1 MKKKIAIIT
10 NVPSP
15 YRVDFF
21 YYLQTHYED
30 YEFSIIY
37 YCNDNMSRQWKADED
52 RILNSYYVPSKT
64 IRIKKRFD
72 DHFISFPVGVGRLL
86 TKLAPDA
93 VVAMEYSPAI
103 LQAMHWCQKH
113 KIPYVSWTD
122 GTINSEKNIGRLQKL
137 SRRYIFKRA
146 DAFIGS
152 SHAAMENQLRY
163 GALKEHCHI
172 SMLTVDLDK
181 YYINDRNGY
190 PDKLLY
196 VGSLIE
202 RKGVDLLFNALA
214 QCNNTNITLVIVGDG
229 KEKENLIKLAK
240 QLGIIDRIDFRGF
253 LAGDELRQC
262 YRDAGAFVLPTR
274 EDCFGL
280 VLVEAMCAGLA
291 IIASKYSDGAAET
304 VTDGKNGYIV
314 DPYDAKEF
322 ARAIDAVFAVDDTAQ
337 ARQQLGAASFKATDK
352 FRFENVALGYLDAIE
367 DALGAKGCRKH

>member
-1 MKKKIAIIT
+1 MKTSVVIIT

-21 YYLQTHYED
+21 YFLQTHYGD
-30 YEFSIIY
+30 YDFSIIY
-37 YCNDNMSRQWKADED
+37 YCNDSMARQWKADED

-64 IRIKKRFD
+64 IRIKKHFD
-72 DHFISFPVGVGRLL
+72 DHFISFPVGVGKLL
-86 TKLAPDA
+86 SKLSPQV

-103 LQAMHWCQKH
+103 LQAMHWCRKN

-122 GTINSEKNIGRLQKL
+122 GTINSEKNIGKLQRL
-137 SRRYIFKRA
+137 SRKYIFKRA

-163 GALKEHCHI
+163 GAEKVHCHI

-181 YYINDRNGY
+181 YYVNDRRGY

-202 RKGVDLLFNALA
+202 RKGVDLLIRALA
-214 QCNNTNITLVIVGDG
+214 ACGNKSVSLVIVGG
-229 KEKENLIKLAK
+229 GREKDNLVRLAK
-240 QLGIIDRIDFRGF
+240 ELGVLDRVEFKGF
-253 LAGDELRQC
+253 LEGAELKEC

-280 VLVEAMCAGLA
+280 VLIEAMCAGLP
-291 IIASKYSDGAAET
+291 IIVSMYSDGAAET
-304 VTDGKNGYIV
+304 VTDGVNGYII
-314 DPYDAKEF
+314 DPNNAKEF
-322 ARAIDAVFAVDDTAQ
+322 AGAIDRVFGTDDGEAVRA
-337 ARQQLGAASFKATDK
+337 QLGGASYEATDK
-352 FRFENVALGYLDAIE
+352 FRFENVAAGYLEAIE
-367 DALGAKGCRKH
+367 DALGRGHR

>member
-1 MKKKIAIIT
+1 MKTRVAIIT

-21 YYLQTHYED
+21 YFLQTHYENYD
-30 YEFSIIY
+30 FSIIY
-37 YCNDNMSRQWKADED
+37 YCNDSMARQWKADED

-64 IRIKKRFD
+64 IRIKKHFD
-72 DHFISFPVGVGRLL
+72 DHFISFPVGVGKLL
-86 TKLAPDA
+86 SKLSPQV

-103 LQAMHWCQKH
+103 LQAMHWCRKN

-137 SRRYIFKRA
+137 SRKYIFKRA

-152 SHAAMENQLRY
+152 SHAARDNQLRY
-163 GALKEHCHI
+163 GADEEHCHI

-181 YYINDRNGY
+181 YYVNDRTGY

-202 RKGVDLLFNALA
+202 RKGVDLLIRGLA
-214 QCNNTNITLVIVGDG
+214 ACDNKRVKLVIVGGGRERD
-229 KEKENLIKLAK
+229 NLVELAK
-240 QLGIIDRIDFRGF
+240 ELGVPDRIEFKGF
-253 LAGDELRQC
+253 LEGAALKEC

-280 VLVEAMCAGLA
+280 VLIEAMCAGLP
-291 IIASKYSDGAAET
+291 IIVSKYSDGAAET
-304 VTDGKNGYIV
+304 VTDGVNGYII
-314 DPYDAKEF
+314 DPNDAKEF
-322 ARAIDAVFAVDDTAQ
+322 AGAIDRVFGNDADKAVRERF
-337 ARQQLGAASFKATDK
+337 GKASYDATDK
-352 FRFENVALGYLDAIE
+352 FRFENVAVGYLEAIE
-367 DALGAKGCRKH
+367 DARGRGHR